1 METLTEKD
9 KDIIRETQRGI
20 PLCSRPFLKIAEKA
34 EITEDELINR
44 LRTFKEKGII
54 RRFGARIKHNK
65 AGYKENI
72 MVLWHVPEE
81 KLEETGSLI
90 AGYREISHCYIRPE
104 LPDLP
109 YNLYSMIHGR
119 EEGDVLKVIEK
130 ISGVTGIKDYK
141 LLVTEKEYKKTTPLY
156 FL

>member
-1 METLTEKD
+1 MEKLTEKD
-9 KDIIRETQRGI
+9 KDIIREIQYGI
-20 PLCSRPFLKIAEKA
+20 PLCSRPFLEIAEKVG
-34 EITEDELINR
+34 ITEDELIDR

-72 MVLWHVPEE
+72 MVLWQVPQET
-81 KLEETGSLI
+81 LEETGSLI
-90 AGYREISHCYIRPE
+90 AGYREVSHCYIRPE

-119 EEGDVLKVIEK
+119 EDGDVIKVIKK
-130 ISGVTGIKDYK
+130 ISEVTGIKNYK
-141 LLVTEKEYKKTTPLY
+141 LLVTEKEYKKTSPLY
-156 FL
+156 FI